1 MSNGK
6 GILGFIAG
14 TIFGAAIGVAAG
26 IMLAPRSGV
35 ETRAMVSDA
44 AVDAW
49 GNVVDAYQ
57 QGSTQVAEGVEDLV
71 PNFDARA
78 DELREKVD
86 QARRRMDQIRT
97 SIAENA
103 GRVTQW
109 AEDAAEAAETAEA
122 QVVEVAQ
129 AEQE

>member
-1 MSNGK
+1 MSNGN
-6 GILGFIAG
+6 GLLGFLAG

-26 IMLAPRSGV
+26 IMLAPRAGV

-57 QGSTQVAEGVEDLV
+57 QGSAQVAEEVEDLV

-78 DELREKVD
+78 DELRDKVD
-86 QARRRMDQIRT
+86 QARRRMDQIRS

-109 AEDAAEAAETAEA
+109 VGDVADAAEA
-122 QVVEVAQ
+122 QVVEVTEPEQ
-129 AEQE
+129 A